1 MNITRWWPWYEKI
14 VATLGYNTDDDRKA
28 ALLLREL
35 LSGRTSPLTELQER
49 VVGKNVIVF
58 GAGPS
63 LEKNLSMLLTA
74 CLEDQFTLIVA
85 DGAATAFIQE
95 SVTPDVIVTD
105 LDGRM
110 DDIIKAGDGGSAIVI
125 HGHGDNMDAMKE
137 WIPKITEN
145 PRTRVFGTTQVEP
158 YPPTVHNFGGFTDG
172 DRAAFLAEEMKAK
185 TIILA
190 GMDLGTTVGKFSKAT
205 PSSFPSQ
212 EEQANW
218 LLNKKLKLVFA
229 KELLEWLATWS
240 RVDGGL
246 FNATGSK
253 GETIKGF
260 SQIQLKDLIQI
271 ATSSKKRTP
280 APNA

>member
-1 MNITRWWPWYEKI
+1 MDITRWWPWYEKI
-14 VATLGYNTDDDRKA
+14 VAAFGYSTEDDRKA
-28 ALLLREL
+28 ARLLGEL

-49 VVGKNVIVF
+49 IQSRNVIVF

-74 CLEDQFTLIVA
+74 CLEDQFTFIVA
-85 DGAATAFIQE
+85 DGATTAFLQE

-110 DDIIKAGDGGSAIVI
+110 DDIIRAGALGSAIVV
-125 HGHGDNMDAMKE
+125 HGHGDNMDALKE

-145 PRTRVFGTTQVEP
+145 PSIRVFGTTQVEP
-158 YPPTVHNFGGFTDG
+158 YPPIVRNFGGFTDG
-172 DRAAFLAEEMKAK
+172 DRAAFIAEEMKAG

-190 GMDLGTTVGKFSKAT
+190 GMDLGTTIGKFSKAE
-205 PSSFPSQ
+205 PSSFQSQ
-212 EEQANW
+212 EQSKW
-218 LLNKKLKLVFA
+218 LSNKKKKLVFA

-240 RVDGGL
+240 RADCGL
-246 FNATGSK
+246 FNATGSR

-260 SQIQLKDLIQI
+260 SEIQLKDLIQI
-271 ATSSKKRTP
+271 ATSRRKEAPTP
-280 APNA
+280 KS